1 MQNWWDWIVDWWNSV
16 LAYFAS
22 VLGPFSAQDYLVGI
36 IIIPAFILLY
46 FLYLVTIRSIKIG
59 FKRVGMPREATGG
72 VVFGVRLV
80 FFFLAFLAIL
90 ALAGEVLQTYAIT
103 VGALFGTAIGFAFSK
118 ALSNMVS
125 GLYVLAARPFRVG
138 DYIRIGDSEGIVL
151 EITLNYTRILRPDH
165 TRQYLP
171 NVTMV
176 DSRLTNFRVRIDD
189 YLSERGI
196 EYHHEDDDDKDSRI
210 ENALEKIKNLTRGDE
225 VFRYTFDVEIAREC
239 SRSKIERIF
248 HEVCKNWNEKFIQEP
263 EFIFWN
269 STATTI
275 TYRFAFMVIEPKD
288 IMTLGTDFRSE
299 VSSYPSTS

>member
-1 MQNWWDWIVDWWNSV
+1 M
-16 LAYFAS
+16 AYLAS
-22 VLGPFSAQDYLVGI
+22 VFGPFSAEDYFLAI

-46 FLYLVTIRSIKIG
+46 LLYLVTIRSIKIG

-72 VVFGVRLV
+72 VVFGVRLI
-80 FFFLAFLAIL
+80 FFFFAFLAIL

-103 VGALFGTAIGFAFSK
+103 VGALFGTAIGFAFSR

-138 DYIRIGDSEGIVL
+138 DYLRIGDSEGIVL

-171 NVTMV
+171 NMSMV

-189 YLSERGI
+189 YLSERGL
-196 EYHHEDDDDKDSRI
+196 EYRREDFDEDDDDSRI
-210 ENALEKIKNLTRGDE
+210 ENAIEKIKDLTRGDE

-239 SRSKIERIF
+239 SRPKVEAFF
-248 HEVCKNWNEKFIQEP
+248 HDACKRWHGKFIQEP

-275 TYRFAFMVIEPKD
+275 TYRFAFMVIDPKD
-288 IMTLGTDFRSE
+288 ILTLGTDFRSE
-299 VSSYPSTS
+299 VASYPAAG